1 MIMGEFH
8 MIPLKINNYN
18 HMKITI
24 LGPAHPFR
32 GGIAALNERLAKQLI
47 TEGHEVNIVSFT
59 VQYPKILFPGKTQFS
74 EQKETFNF
82 PITREVNSVNP
93 FNWIKTGRKLRQA
106 KPDLL
111 IVRFWLPFMGMSLGT
126 ICRQVKKNRHTK
138 IISVVDNFIPHEKR
152 PGDRFLSSY
161 FAKPVHGFLAMS
173 GSVLN
178 DLNDFDNQKP
188 KKLTPHPI
196 YDHYG
201 KIETRETALE
211 KLNLSKDFSYILFF
225 GFIRDYKGLDLLI
238 EALTNKFFKENK
250 IKLLVAGE
258 FYADPAKYL
267 QLIKEL
273 NLEDQIILKTDYI
286 PNNEVQNYF
295 NAADIVAQ
303 PYKSA
308 TQSGVTQ
315 IGYHFSKPMLVTDV
329 GGLSEIIPHMK
340 AGYVVPVDSN
350 KIGEALIDFFENDRK
365 NTFTENARLEKE
377 RFSWDKMTNTI
388 YSLAKEIEK

>member
-1 MIMGEFH
+1 
-8 MIPLKINNYN
+8 
-18 HMKITI
+18 MKITI
-24 LGPAHPFR
+24 LGPANPFR

-47 TEGHEVNIVSFT
+47 LEGHEVNIVSFT
-59 VQYPKILFPGKTQFS
+59 VQYPKILFPGKSQFS
-74 EQKETFNF
+74 EQKAFDF

-93 FNWIKTGRKLRQA
+93 FNWIKVGQKLKKA

-126 ICRQVKKNRHTK
+126 ICRIAKKNHHTK

-152 PGDRFLSSY
+152 PGDSFLSKY
-161 FAKPVHGFLAMS
+161 FAKPIHGFIAMS

-178 DLNDFDNQKP
+178 DLNKFDSSKP

-201 KIETRETALE
+201 KIESRDSALA
-211 KLNLSKDFSYILFF
+211 KLNLPNKDKYILFF
-225 GFIRDYKGLDLLI
+225 GFIRDYKGLDLLLH
-238 EALTNKFFKENK
+238 AFTNSFFRNNN

-258 FYADPAKYL
+258 FYADENKYL
-267 QLIKEL
+267 QLIKDL
-273 NLEDQIILKTDYI
+273 KLEDLVILRTEYI
-286 PNNEVQNYF
+286 PNDEVQNYF

-315 IGYHFSKPMLVTDV
+315 IGYHFNKPMLVTNV

-340 AGYVVPVDSN
+340 IGYVVPVDSDEIA
-350 KIGEALIDFFENDRK
+350 KALIDFYENNREEIFTK
-365 NTFTENARLEKE
+365 NILVEKE
-377 RFSWDKMTNTI
+377 RFSWDKMTNAI
-388 YSLAKEIEK
+388 YQLANEIED